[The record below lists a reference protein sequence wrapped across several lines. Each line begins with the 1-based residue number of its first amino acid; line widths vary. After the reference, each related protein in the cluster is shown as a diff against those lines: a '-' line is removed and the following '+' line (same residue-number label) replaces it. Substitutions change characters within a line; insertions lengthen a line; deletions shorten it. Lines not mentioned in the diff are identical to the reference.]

1 MKVMTQ
7 HDKVMFFSH
16 YSKARPSRRAHM
28 AKNLK
33 VTPQQIDA
41 WAYRHAELIRK
52 GLAQDVG
59 LI

>member
-1 MKVMTQ
+1 MTQ